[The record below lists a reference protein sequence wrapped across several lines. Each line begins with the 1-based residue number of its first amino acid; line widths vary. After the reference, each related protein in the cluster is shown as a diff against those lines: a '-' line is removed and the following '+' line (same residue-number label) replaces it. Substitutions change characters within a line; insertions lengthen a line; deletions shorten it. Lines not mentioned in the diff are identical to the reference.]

1 MDVATII
8 QYPARDDEGD
18 NVVVDDKGEDAVAVA
33 VVADAGNA
41 VVVLVV
47 GTLLL
52 LLPVHLTSAKAWK
65 VAADNSGVDD
75 NSTSV

>member
-1 MDVATII
+1 MATII

-41 VVVLVV
+41 VALVV

-65 VAADNSGVDD
+65 VAADNSGVDE

>member
-1 MDVATII
+1 M
-8 QYPARDDEGD
+8 
-18 NVVVDDKGEDAVAVA
+18 VVDDKGEDAVAVA
-33 VVADAGNA
+33 VVADVGNA
-41 VVVLVV
+41 VVLVV

-65 VAADNSGVDD
+65 VAVDNSGVDD